1 MNELN
6 SGVVCFRVLKEFSF
20 GLGSGF
26 KYKCCER
33 VEEDQRHQVYCGF
46 DVKES
51 IWLSVFNSVLNV
63 VVTIVFF
70 YGPYLFCV
78 VPDFFSDGH
87 RQDHVKNLTSKQSK
101 IENEE
106 ETFLAILDEIP
117 VDDSSPISCTEI
129 VQKCVKNLPTLNYGF
144 NVKLILLWYCI
155 IPTFFFFKLLL
166 YFIIKDNFDEASKKL
181 LFQVADAYLY
191 IFSMDKPAVYVLFIV
206 PLFVIPTLVI
216 SFWRFEES
224 LDLYLGEC
232 FICTDSGSD
241 SQLSL
246 KEHFVKRLKTMPNSV
261 IKIMERVLEK
271 LFLQK
276 FGSKFPPCSEC
287 NHFQQSLCGHAIC
300 VLSTVAFMMIY
311 GPIAITISL
320 LIYLAVLLVT
330 TIIYSPLVTGLIYL
344 TKSMT
349 SQIESIHKHRKKCK
363 WLSNFLILIISI
375 PFFVSVSIIT
385 IFSCQY
391 IVRTSGLTLMGITLN
406 AESAVPYITFAFVVW
421 RNVYLCFNNL
431 QNTYKEIKIM
441 IWEEWKEQKKP
452 KREGTIPKKLF
463 WSICKDSVANEICAM
478 LCKMVAILIFLS
490 IALAAIF
497 LFKVEYNSSTIVSSI
512 AVFVSGKISEVFFSR
527 VTTGNNITGWER
539 VLEKQKIRDA
549 VREFTPDMFD
559 GERDVRMER
568 DFSMVSPHES
578 AV

>member
-224 LDLYLGEC
+224 LDLYL
-232 FICTDSGSD
+232 
-241 SQLSL
+241 
-246 KEHFVKRLKTMPNSV
+246 
-261 IKIMERVLEK
+261 
-271 LFLQK
+271 
-276 FGSKFPPCSEC
+276 
-287 NHFQQSLCGHAIC
+287 
-300 VLSTVAFMMIY
+300 
-311 GPIAITISL
+311 
-320 LIYLAVLLVT
+320 
-330 TIIYSPLVTGLIYL
+330 
-344 TKSMT
+344 
-349 SQIESIHKHRKKCK
+349 
-363 WLSNFLILIISI
+363 
-375 PFFVSVSIIT
+375 
-385 IFSCQY
+385 
-391 IVRTSGLTLMGITLN
+391 
-406 AESAVPYITFAFVVW
+406 
-421 RNVYLCFNNL
+421 
-431 QNTYKEIKIM
+431 
-441 IWEEWKEQKKP
+441 
-452 KREGTIPKKLF
+452 
-463 WSICKDSVANEICAM
+463 
-478 LCKMVAILIFLS
+478 
-490 IALAAIF
+490 AAIF